1 MSFESTVGR
10 FHKTMQ
16 TIAELKEALDTLKRS
31 AESQKEE
38 IIGFLADHSELY
50 NVSVRRKEST
60 GIAGNLLYKTTFG
73 EKLVA
78 RSGTAAIEDKEFVE
92 KMREVSVAGGVK
104 GADYVRIKY
113 EVNKA
118 KLAADI
124 KAGVLGKADLTKLN
138 IALEPTVNFKVD
150 RVKTEKELYDLKA
163 AAMELAESVE

>member
-104 GADYVRIKY
+104 GADYVT
-113 EVNKA
+113 
-118 KLAADI
+118 
-124 KAGVLGKADLTKLN
+124 GHPPFFLTTKRRH
-138 IALEPTVNFKVD
+138 PCK
-150 RVKTEKELYDLKA
+150 
-163 AAMELAESVE
+163 

>member
-60 GIAGNLLYKTTFG
+60 GIAGNLL
-73 EKLVA
+73 E
-78 RSGTAAIEDKEFVE
+78 
-92 KMREVSVAGGVK
+92 
-104 GADYVRIKY
+104 
-113 EVNKA
+113 
-118 KLAADI
+118 
-124 KAGVLGKADLTKLN
+124 
-138 IALEPTVNFKVD
+138 
-150 RVKTEKELYDLKA
+150 
-163 AAMELAESVE
+163 